1 MVPRRHVLAGCSVAI
16 AATAGCLGDETIDP
30 PSGGENAATA
40 DDENPT
46 PDDGGMDTD
55 QATAD
60 DRGDDATEHP
70 DESEPSPETL
80 DEPLVTALR
89 RDENVESD
97 DPESGD
103 TERDDRSADDVES
116 EGDGPTDDEV
126 VLVTH
131 GEVADVGTVGR
142 DEQRGNYYLPLQFTD
157 DGVSRF
163 TGGLVAVDAFQEP
176 EEQELVVYVDGEVLG
191 TYGLGQTLSDA
202 IRTGRWDGNF
212 RVVALEE
219 APLVE
224 LRETLAPST

>member
-30 PSGGENAATA
+30 PSGGRNAATA

-46 PDDGGMDTD
+46 PDDGGVDTD

-70 DESEPSPETL
+70 DESEPSPETP

-131 GEVADVGTVGR
+131 GRSQMSGPSVVTNSGQLLSPTPVHRRRREQVHRRARSRRRVSGTRRTGTR
-142 DEQRGNYYLPLQFTD
+142 RLRRRRG
-157 DGVSRF
+157 SR
-163 TGGLVAVDAFQEP
+163 
-176 EEQELVVYVDGEVLG
+176 

-224 LRETLAPST
+224 LRETLNPST